1 MVVPSL
7 LPETASIPRDIFCFP
22 EQWSS
27 SCLFSFYTRHN
38 YIESPFYTVDDLR
51 QGFLPVGLFERLVCK
66 LLRFVNEQVYHKHRY
81 AGLLRDEMICFMGNQ
96 LIRVSYCK
104 DENGI
109 LLQVEG
115 NNSVVIYHRVSS
127 LINSIISSCMHSLL
141 ILPLLHYESVWL

>member
-1 MVVPSL
+1 MKKKWEGTVKIKGKGEGKANSQRDMVVPSL

-66 LLRFVNEQVYHKHRY
+66 LLRFVNEQVYH
-81 AGLLRDEMICFMGNQ
+81 NQ
-96 LIRVSYCK
+96 LNADNIVQ
-104 DENGI
+104 DEWMLTI
-109 LLQVEG
+109 LANQ
-115 NNSVVIYHRVSS
+115 
-127 LINSIISSCMHSLL
+127 C
-141 ILPLLHYESVWL
+141 